1 MTYIME
7 NVALVQNNTLIRT
20 NCLIERKQ
28 ISFLGPIVRN
38 YRYMK
43 MNVEPFIM
51 TAPHVLFVPEIPVDH
66 DIIVQ
71 REFFCNRLI
80 KKGCTIF
87 LTYVNINFQFEI
99 QEKLEGL
106 KNKLFNSPLDFAIGI
121 KIPLR
126 LLTVKLM
133 RECKRKKIPAVFVV
147 IEKAEQLEEMPWG
160 WIKEAMFPHN
170 CPLVPVFLEDKLS
183 NEYKRTKMLW
193 QSITS
198 KHRIPSLLNEL
209 NERQPLTK
217 LELAKIGVFPYKGSI
232 HHGAEVSYNLYQYRG
247 EINSFQEK
255 AIFKG
260 HQDKLMITVHKGT
273 VIRAGEVV
281 KFQPGY
287 GEHLQFV
294 KPSYFLIET

>member
-1 MTYIME
+1 MAYIME
-7 NVALVQNNTLIRT
+7 NIALVQNDTLIRT
-20 NCLIERKQ
+20 NCMIERKQ

-51 TAPHVLFVPEIPVDH
+51 TAPYVLFAPEIPVDH
-66 DIIVQ
+66 DIIVH

-80 KKGCTIF
+80 RKGCTTF

-99 QEKLEGL
+99 QEKLAGL
-106 KNKLFNSPLDFAIGI
+106 KNNLLNSPLDFVIGI

-126 LLTVKLM
+126 LLTVNLM
-133 RECKRKKIPAVFVV
+133 RECKRKKIPAIFVA
-147 IEKAEQLEEMPWG
+147 IEKGEQLEEVAWG

-170 CPLVPVFLEDKLS
+170 CPLIPVFLEDKLS

-209 NERQPLTK
+209 NERKPLTK
-217 LELAKIGVFPYKGSI
+217 QELAKIGIFPYKGSI
-232 HHGAEVSYNLYQYRG
+232 HHGAEVSYNLYQYSM
-247 EINSFQEK
+247 EMNSLQEG

-260 HQDKLMITVHKGT
+260 HLDRLVITVHKGT
-273 VIRAGEVV
+273 VIRAGEDM

-294 KPSYFLIET
+294 KPSYFSIET